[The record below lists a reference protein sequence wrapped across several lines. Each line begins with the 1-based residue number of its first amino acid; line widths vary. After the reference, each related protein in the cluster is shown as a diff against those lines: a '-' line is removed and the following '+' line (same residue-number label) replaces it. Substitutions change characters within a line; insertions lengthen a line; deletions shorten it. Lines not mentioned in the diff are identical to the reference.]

1 MKQKNSALYICIDI
15 GMYHTQPLNKECRTL
30 SRFSSVLSSMLWMKK
45 KTQDFQRGRK
55 VVGNPGIV
63 NPQNKY
69 IRNTQWQTSAHVIYK
84 HKYVLNINRNLFFSA
99 CRFYLLAST
108 FRTLKHKSNQRINKQ
123 LNERAL
129 MVGVVLKAKRY
140 GWYRHL
146 YYCNLCW
153 SPFWRCYPTWWLDE
167 CSFEEP
173 NVHNGTEYVTQLCF
187 HLTGNLWF
195 ALTWKTWHSIH
206 L

>member
-1 MKQKNSALYICIDI
+1 MNRKIRHSTFASTSACITHNHLTKNAAHFHAFL
-15 GMYHTQPLNKECRTL
+15 PFCR
-30 SRFSSVLSSMLWMKK
+30 RCFGWKK

-167 CSFEEP
+167 CSFEKP